1 MIHDWSPAP
10 DLLSGRVILLTG
22 AGGGIGR
29 PLAET
34 LAAHG
39 AELIL
44 LDRSIP
50 ALEAVD
56 DAITEAGHVRPAL
69 YPMDFAGAQE
79 ADYLTLAETLEKE
92 FGRLDGLVHNA
103 ALQATLRPLIHT
115 DTAHW
120 MRLLQVN
127 LTAPFLLTRSLMG
140 LLARSESA
148 SVVAVSDEVAVHP
161 RAYWN
166 AYAVSKSGLE
176 TLTRIFAEETEA
188 NTPIRF
194 NILDPGI
201 VRTPMRK
208 LAFPAEDASRLRP
221 PDDPE
226 LMRAFLWL
234 LSDESRPHTG
244 RRWTLDALSSPAD

>member
-1 MIHDWSPAP
+1 MRDWQPAP
-10 DLLSGRVILLTG
+10 DLLAGRVILLTG

-39 AELIL
+39 AELVL

-56 DAITEAGHVRPAL
+56 DAIVAAGHTRPAL
-69 YPMDFAGAQE
+69 YPMDFSGATE
-79 ADYLTLAETLEKE
+79 ADYQALAETLEKE

-103 ALQATLRPLIHT
+103 ALQATLRPLAHT

-120 MRLLQVN
+120 LRLLQVN
-127 LTAPFLLTRSLMG
+127 LTAPFLLTRNLLG
-140 LLARSESA
+140 LLARSEDA
-148 SVVAVSDEVAVHP
+148 SVVSVSDEVAVAP

-176 TLTRIFAEETEA
+176 TLTRIFAEETET
-188 NTPIRF
+188 NTGIRF
-194 NILDPGI
+194 NVFDPGI

-208 LAFPAEDASRLRP
+208 LAYPAEDASRHRP
-221 PDDPE
+221 PDDPG

-234 LSDESRPHTG
+234 LSPESRPHTG
-244 RRWTLDALSSPAD
+244 KRWRLEALLGTGA